1 MIHEAAAQWY
11 SVGFLT
17 VNAKLKYEIQL
28 TLEGIGTLIA
38 QEALVPGAVILTG
51 AGTLSISTRSLHI
64 INVSDIQEFTI
75 DLSDREI
82 YNDIRAECD
91 IWAIL
96 ELHPDITPDFF
107 EAEHTDQT
115 YVLPP
120 SEGVHASVQVFVFEA
135 APGEEG
141 TYFTDASI
149 TDMDILPISGLS
161 ETECEAIEAG
171 TRWQGEYRGGLCY
184 VGVRTSKVYIYSM
197 DYSSDHSK
205 LWVYVRNEYGL
216 YGNSTPY
223 TVEVTVRAEYYRLDP
238 DQRYF
243 KLRATGETSILNYGR
258 RVMDLTW
265 PLGQTPEQ
273 MQEIIDLYLERY
285 MEPVC
290 FATIRML
297 GKTTQLQKQILGFD
311 ISDIF
316 LIVHAGLNL
325 NTEFFINNIN
335 CRHDVNG
342 CLEGSFDLEEVRD
355 MER

>member
-1 MIHEAAAQWY
+1 MIHEAASQWY
-11 SVGFLT
+11 SIGVLT
-17 VNAKLKYEIQL
+17 VKGKLEYEIQL
-28 TLEGIGTLIA
+28 TLEGVGTLIA
-38 QEALVPGAVILTG
+38 QEAIVPGAVILTG
-51 AGTLSISTRSLHI
+51 VGTLSVTTRSVHV
-64 INVSDIQEFTI
+64 INVSDIQEFSI

-107 EAEHTDQT
+107 EAESTTQT
-115 YVLPP
+115 KSLPP
-120 SEGVHASVQVFVFEA
+120 SEGVHASVEVFYFEA
-135 APGEEG
+135 GAGEEG

-149 TDMDILPISGLS
+149 SEMTILPISGLS
-161 ETECEAIEAG
+161 EAECEAIEAG
-171 TRWQGEYRGGLCY
+171 TRFQGEYYDGLCH
-184 VGVRTSKVYIYSM
+184 VGVRPSRVRIYSTS
-197 DYSSDHSK
+197 YSSDHPK

-216 YGNSTPY
+216 YGNSNPY
-223 TVEVTVRAEYYRLDP
+223 TVEVTVTAEYYKLDP

-243 KLRATGETSILNYGR
+243 KLRALDETSILKYGR

-285 MEPVC
+285 AEPVC
-290 FATIRML
+290 FANIKML
-297 GKTTQLQKQILGFD
+297 GKTAELQKQILGFD
-311 ISDIF
+311 ISDIL
-316 LIVHAGLNL
+316 LIVQAGLNL

-335 CRHDVNG
+335 CRHDVSG
-342 CLEGSFDLEEVRD
+342 CLEGTFDLEEVRD